1 MRNLYFT
8 KKIFYFLLLFG
19 IGLESWG
26 QVNEGFE
33 SSSPPPSGWTYT
45 SVTHGTNNP
54 RNGSRCAT
62 FNANNDEIIS
72 PLISNPN
79 QLSFWWR
86 RSSTSPGSPIFQVF
100 RGTSTSGPWTQL
112 ASDITSFTTTYQ
124 EFTFSLSSFSNI
136 YIRILHTRTSGGNEV
151 YIDDFLVTSTT
162 SSCTPPTVS
171 ATGLN
176 TTVTTNTINL
186 AWTNP
191 VSGADGVVVVAR
203 SVSGVNQNPVSGTAY
218 AQSAVYGSGA
228 SLTNGNF
235 VVYTGTGNNVSITG
249 LNASTAYHF
258 SIYTYTNT
266 GLCYNTTNVLTGNA
280 TTSSLCAAV
289 LGPTSLLGIQDFEA
303 SPANPTWTI
312 SSGGSNSSTNSG
324 SGDTPSNQRILAGS
338 RSWQVNNGTAT
349 LELNN
354 ISVSGYGNVRI
365 IGRVTSTSATTGN
378 GAEAADYI
386 RIFTSLNNNA
396 FLSDLETNADLVIK
410 GFGSDNARWGYN
422 AALTATG
429 VSGGNSIYS
438 SPQTGTS
445 TNNYSTFVISIP
457 EGTQTVSLRIVASND
472 NGNEIWNIDNIS
484 IVGNAILST
493 SNYYYTSGSIT
504 SLSSWWSNPDG
515 TGINPN
521 SFTCD
526 GQILNVRSSTTLGAN
541 WVVSGVG
548 SKIILGNSS
557 IAGISLTIPSGF
569 SLTGT
574 IDVAAS
580 SSGGNS
586 IVIQNSSFPTLG
598 TLDNTSTI
606 VYAQG
611 GSFTPSARAY
621 GNIILDNTSLTNPSS
636 STDWQ
641 LAGSITLR
649 NGAFFNA
656 PNLGI
661 NTTGIQNQSLTG
673 GNFAIRSFDNTLKTN
688 GNLILGN
695 NLNLTI
701 GSPGSGAF
709 RGTFTGIGNQFIDNG
724 SIITI
729 GNNLRM
735 GGNKAGYNLTGT
747 IILTNNS
754 GNTNITGDEDNN
766 TAIAAEL
773 NNLVSN
779 VSSTATTSFRPNS
792 GINSIII
799 KGNLS
804 ISGLGTGTVFFN
816 QNNISIGGSFFYDR
830 TSDNIDE
837 GASSLIFYG
846 SGVQTITSNVT
857 GGLTL
862 YNLVLDKNGSII
874 QNTNISVTS
883 ILGIKSGIW
892 DTQANNLSGSAN
904 AILSMTGGSLRLART
919 GITLP
924 DFPRAGN
931 DAYKITGG
939 TIELYGNGFQTLRG
953 ARDYATLVISSNSNT
968 SITSAITSVAGI
980 SITGNAVFN
989 TDNNTFGSTST
1000 NLTMSGNGRLIVA
1013 GSGTKPD
1020 MNGSYFL
1027 GDNSTIEFSGNTNT
1041 TVRTLNISNQNG
1053 GRFQNIAFS
1062 GDGGTKILPTQLNV
1076 LGNFTNNISGGASLL
1091 TTLNSV
1097 NFTGGNQTILGSA
1110 ITDFYKINLS
1120 GSGTK
1125 TFQDSVRVLHTL
1137 SVLSPINI
1145 AITDKPLTLVSDAN
1159 YTARIGTM
1167 PNGSTITGS
1176 VNMQRFVPAKNSY
1189 RLYSSAVKNASLSNL
1204 KNDIFLVSIA
1214 NTTVN
1219 GFDFRSA
1226 GAFPSIVWYVETVAG
1241 SLDVGWRF
1249 PSTIS
1254 SKLVEGRGY
1263 MLFVKGSRADNIN
1276 SSNSSAISAS
1286 GSNVTLNRIGNPN
1299 QGEIDLNVSFT
1310 SSAGTTADGWNLVGN
1325 PYPCEIDWNS
1335 STGWTKSGIESAIYY
1350 FDPKTS
1356 NTTLTGTLGN
1366 YISCVAGVSSDG
1378 RTNCNIIPS
1387 SQGFWVKA
1395 NAALPEL
1402 KVNEAAKTSE
1412 QHLANFRKEY
1422 MSKYFVVAMF
1432 DSKNSDKSV
1441 VRLLPNI
1448 SNAFQSSE
1456 EARKM
1461 TNSGLSLFT
1470 INEDSQHL
1478 SINAV
1483 SEKEEH
1489 LLIPLGFSGHVNG
1502 NASIGLEN
1510 VSTVSSQYEIYLIDN
1525 YKNDTVLITKDTAY
1539 NFVISSDKK
1548 TFETGRITILLKFA
1562 NQTHQNIL
1570 TPNDTI
1576 VNANDTEKIAQI
1588 AQKDSVTSVNNIQ
1601 KSLFKNLKIYPNPHT
1616 ETGFYI
1622 ENSTKSSYR
1631 LFIYNSLGQLMSLQN
1646 VVEGSPIH
1654 YVETEKFTKG
1664 VYFMKVLKE
1673 GNKEELFFTIV
1684 KN

>member
-1 MRNLYFT
+1 M
-8 KKIFYFLLLFG
+8 LLLG
-19 IGLESWG
+19 VGLESWG
-26 QVNEGFE
+26 QVLITNT
-33 SSSPPPSGWTYT
+33 SPVTQNFDGIGNSATATLPSGFKFGNNTLDFTSGSNTTLSGQAAGTSGTGVLTGTSAGGAYNFANGVTASSTDRAIGFLNSGSFGSPRTIFLQIQNNTGITITDINLSFDYEKYRSGSRAWDWSFFYSSTAT
-45 SVTHGTNNP
+45 SVNIPLAAGNQSYAADANNTVIFNPPASISKSIFISDLNIPNGGSLYFAWVLTGTGGSSNGQGLGIDNIVISICNSKTNYYSKSTGNLNDLSTWGTN
-54 RNGSRCAT
+54 T
-62 FNANNDEIIS
+62 
-72 PLISNPN
+72 
-79 QLSFWWR
+79 
-86 RSSTSPGSPIFQVF
+86 
-100 RGTSTSGPWTQL
+100 
-112 ASDITSFTTTYQ
+112 
-124 EFTFSLSSFSNI
+124 
-136 YIRILHTRTSGGNEV
+136 
-151 YIDDFLVTSTT
+151 
-162 SSCTPPTVS
+162 
-171 ATGLN
+171 
-176 TTVTTNTINL
+176 
-186 AWTNP
+186 
-191 VSGADGVVVVAR
+191 DG
-203 SVSGVNQNPVSGTAY
+203 SGTAPVNFNNSC
-218 AQSAVYGSGA
+218 Q
-228 SLTNGNF
+228 LFNIRNGNS
-235 VVYTGTGNNVSITG
+235 GN
-249 LNASTAYHF
+249 
-258 SIYTYTNT
+258 
-266 GLCYNTTNVLTGNA
+266 LT
-280 TTSSLCAAV
+280 S
-289 LGPTSLLGIQDFEA
+289 
-303 SPANPTWTI
+303 
-312 SSGGSNSSTNSG
+312 
-324 SGDTPSNQRILAGS
+324 
-338 RSWQVNNGTAT
+338 
-349 LELNN
+349 
-354 ISVSGYGNVRI
+354 
-365 IGRVTSTSATTGN
+365 
-378 GAEAADYI
+378 
-386 RIFTSLNNNA
+386 
-396 FLSDLETNADLVIK
+396 
-410 GFGSDNARWGYN
+410 
-422 AALTATG
+422 
-429 VSGGNSIYS
+429 
-438 SPQTGTS
+438 
-445 TNNYSTFVISIP
+445 
-457 EGTQTVSLRIVASND
+457 
-472 NGNEIWNIDNIS
+472 
-484 IVGNAILST
+484 
-493 SNYYYTSGSIT
+493 
-504 SLSSWWSNPDG
+504 
-515 TGINPN
+515 
-521 SFTCD
+521 
-526 GQILNVRSSTTLGAN
+526 N
-541 WVVSGVG
+541 WVVTGLGSNIVVDQTGLIIPSNRTVLGV
-548 SKIILGNSS
+548 IDVN
-557 IAGISLTIPSGF
+557 ANQTLTIQSISF
-569 SLTGT
+569 FT
-574 IDVAAS
+574 IRNLDAS
-580 SSGGNS
+580 
-586 IVIQNSSFPTLG
+586 
-598 TLDNTSTI
+598 STI

-649 NGAFFNA
+649 NGASFNA

-862 YNLVLDKNGSII
+862 HNLVLDKNGSVI
-874 QNTNISVTS
+874 QNTNIFVTS
-883 ILGIKSGIW
+883 IFGIKSGIW
-892 DTQANNLSGSAN
+892 DTQTNNLSGSAN

-980 SITGNAVFN
+980 SIIGNAVFN

-1027 GDNSTIEFSGNTNT
+1027 GDNSTIEFSGNANT

-1062 GDGGTKILPTQLNV
+1062 GNGGTKILPTQLNV
-1076 LGNFTNNISGGASLL
+1076 LGNFTNNISGGAALL

-1137 SVLSPINI
+1137 SVLSPINV

-1159 YTARIGTM
+1159 YTARIGAM

-1241 SLDVGWRF
+1241 SLDAGWRF

-1276 SSNSSAISAS
+1276 SSNSSAISAA

-1402 KVNEAAKTSE
+1402 KINEAAKTSE

-1470 INEDSQHL
+1470 VNEDSQHL

-1510 VSTVSSQYEIYLIDN
+1510 VSMVSSQYEMYLIDN

-1548 TFETGRITILLKFA
+1548 TFEIGRITILLKRA
-1562 NQTHQNIL
+1562 NQTHQKIP

-1622 ENSTKSSYR
+1622 ENSAKSSYR